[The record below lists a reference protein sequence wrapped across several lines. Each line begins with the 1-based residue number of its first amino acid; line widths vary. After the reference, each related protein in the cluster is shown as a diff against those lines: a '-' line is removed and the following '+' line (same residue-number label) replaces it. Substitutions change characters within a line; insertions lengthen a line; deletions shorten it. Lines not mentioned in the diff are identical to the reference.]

1 MTLAPELAIE
11 EGILIRVVMPADLQ
25 KETLHTGHQGIRNAI
40 GLVARFIHSVG
51 ADRARLS
58 DTESRTTP
66 TNPNSTMEESCHQLI
81 RMEKATYP
89 GLIGLR

>member
-11 EGILIRVVMPADLQ
+11 EGILMRVVMLADLQ

-66 TNPNSTMEESCHQLI
+66 TNPN
-81 RMEKATYP
+81 RPWKKVATNLFEWKKP
-89 GLIGLR
+89 PTLDSLD